1 MDWCEC
7 LGTLMLGGRK
17 GKVDSLSL
25 PVDVGYSD
33 LNGASE
39 SNKSPRVAVSN
50 LLLAEIEMI

>member
-1 MDWCEC
+1 MP
-7 LGTLMLGGRK
+7 GFALGGSE